1 MEVHIAVAVVDDVEA
16 EGPDWVFVLAWGVI
30 GGMNANLVPFELEG
44 VMVLL
49 PVLVLGKRLWVAA
62 GLGGWRI
69 AILAVRVV
77 GRGPGVDTLPEDRF
91 VVEDMWIA
99 GGTMKSVVEDT
110 N

>member
-1 MEVHIAVAVVDDVEA
+1 
-16 EGPDWVFVLAWGVI
+16 
-30 GGMNANLVPFELEG
+30 MNANLVPFELEG

-49 PVLVLGKRLWVAA
+49 PVLVLVTRLWAVA
-62 GLGGWRI
+62 GLEGWRI

-77 GRGPGVDTLPEDRF
+77 ERALGAGIPPEDSF

-99 GGTMKSVVEDT
+99 GGTMKSVVGDT